1 VEGLPEHWAL
11 KAMLLDNEDVT
22 DRPIEL
28 RDAQPRTLRVVLTD
42 RVTAVVGSVASPS
55 FVDNGAA
62 SQAIVLVFPEDDRK
76 WAYPSRFIR
85 SARAEKGRYQMA
97 GLPPN
102 EDYRVVAVDYL
113 DDGEEYDPDFLKRM
127 RERAARFSVRE
138 GEQIAIDLRLVQ
150 R

>member
-1 VEGLPEHWAL
+1 
-11 KAMLLDNEDVT
+11 
-22 DRPIEL
+22 
-28 RDAQPRTLRVVLTD
+28 
-42 RVTAVVGSVASPS
+42 
-55 FVDNGAA
+55 
-62 SQAIVLVFPEDDRK
+62 
-76 WAYPSRFIR
+76 
-85 SARAEKGRYQMA
+85 MA